1 MSSDTAKIPTD
12 ASASAKDNIGHL
24 PSVNDYERVD
34 LLRESLKNCC
44 AAGCDNIWML
54 ENYDKETSNEQD
66 LDLEVKRLEVLKSYN
81 VLDIDT
87 DQCFERITGLAARTF
102 SVPIALVS
110 IVDLGR
116 QWFASNR
123 GLGEVKETERRVA
136 FCAHAILSRQDML
149 IVPDATKD
157 SRFSANTLVTG
168 DPGIRFYAGI
178 PLVTPEGFKL
188 GTLCIIDTKPWPH
201 GLTLC
206 EKQNLLE
213 LAAMVMDTIVL
224 RKKDRE
230 VMNRTRERIIACTAH
245 EMLTPLTSMQLNLGL
260 MNDDEAF
267 QRDLSKRNKELLN
280 ATTDCVALMT
290 NICNQTIDSFRFNET
305 SSPYRNGSSAL
316 EEVVIT
322 EVIEKIDHVISPYRK
337 NIDISINVDKSVPSI
352 ILSNSLKIFRAILS
366 TLINSIESAKSGSII
381 VNISVENL
389 KDDPENP
396 STNNMLL
403 FEYMNTSTEEDR
415 FNEFGLYEGTARENL
430 RVYSASTHVKAL
442 GGEFGY
448 QARKSNISPVPSENG
463 NGDKSVSLQG
473 RMIWFKIPLV
483 LPYKPEP
490 ESEEK
495 LESTTLLDKS
505 KNGKNISSGEKRSNP
520 DPPDIEQSKREF
532 FKKPRLNRT
541 ERRGKDVSED
551 ESESSLPPL
560 KFNGT
565 GQRKKCALIIDD
577 AKIIRKVFVRALTG
591 MGFAVKQAE
600 NGLKGLLEMK
610 TVMFDVVF
618 CDFLMPLLDG
628 LDCVQQ
634 YRDWEKSNR
643 PFFKQHI
650 IGISAHADNKDAE
663 RGLKVGMNNYMPK
676 PISLKQL
683 QEQVKC
689 QDLIKATK
697 ELDKLATR
705 ADARAFCLFDND
717 VEITDEEH
725 SLCASSDVESSQR
738 HFTCLI
744 AEGQSEVILTINR
757 CVERKGW
764 RVRIVRDGEDAL
776 RWMKMRNWD
785 AIFIDDNL
793 PRLSGHTCISTF
805 RKWEA
810 ENRVARQRNIHMISS
825 AFNEKNKRIP
835 SGCDGVLGTHFTQDD
850 IVSVLDS
857 GAKFHKKPSLV

>member
-1 MSSDTAKIPTD
+1 
-12 ASASAKDNIGHL
+12 
-24 PSVNDYERVD
+24 
-34 LLRESLKNCC
+34 
-44 AAGCDNIWML
+44 
-54 ENYDKETSNEQD
+54 
-66 LDLEVKRLEVLKSYN
+66 
-81 VLDIDT
+81 
-87 DQCFERITGLAARTF
+87 
-102 SVPIALVS
+102 
-110 IVDLGR
+110 
-116 QWFASNR
+116 
-123 GLGEVKETERRVA
+123 
-136 FCAHAILSRQDML
+136 
-149 IVPDATKD
+149 
-157 SRFSANTLVTG
+157 
-168 DPGIRFYAGI
+168 
-178 PLVTPEGFKL
+178 
-188 GTLCIIDTKPWPH
+188 
-201 GLTLC
+201 
-206 EKQNLLE
+206 
-213 LAAMVMDTIVL
+213 
-224 RKKDRE
+224 
-230 VMNRTRERIIACTAH
+230 
-245 EMLTPLTSMQLNLGL
+245 
-260 MNDDEAF
+260 
-267 QRDLSKRNKELLN
+267 
-280 ATTDCVALMT
+280 
-290 NICNQTIDSFRFNET
+290 
-305 SSPYRNGSSAL
+305 
-316 EEVVIT
+316 
-322 EVIEKIDHVISPYRK
+322 
-337 NIDISINVDKSVPSI
+337 
-352 ILSNSLKIFRAILS
+352 
-366 TLINSIESAKSGSII
+366 
-381 VNISVENL
+381 
-389 KDDPENP
+389 
-396 STNNMLL
+396 
-403 FEYMNTSTEEDR
+403 
-415 FNEFGLYEGTARENL
+415 
-430 RVYSASTHVKAL
+430 
-442 GGEFGY
+442 
-448 QARKSNISPVPSENG
+448 
-463 NGDKSVSLQG
+463 
-473 RMIWFKIPLV
+473 
-483 LPYKPEP
+483 
-490 ESEEK
+490 
-495 LESTTLLDKS
+495 
-505 KNGKNISSGEKRSNP
+505 
-520 DPPDIEQSKREF
+520 
-532 FKKPRLNRT
+532 
-541 ERRGKDVSED
+541 
-551 ESESSLPPL
+551 
-560 KFNGT
+560 
-565 GQRKKCALIIDD
+565 
-577 AKIIRKVFVRALTG
+577 
-591 MGFAVKQAE
+591 
-600 NGLKGLLEMK
+600 LKGLLEMK